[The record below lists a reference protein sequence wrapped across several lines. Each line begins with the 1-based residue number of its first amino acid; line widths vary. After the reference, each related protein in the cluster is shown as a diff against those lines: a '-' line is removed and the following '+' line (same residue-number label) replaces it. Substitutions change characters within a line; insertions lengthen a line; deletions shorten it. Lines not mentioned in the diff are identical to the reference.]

1 MTDDNTTYVRSL
13 SLRLLFVRFSVIA
26 TRRGQ
31 TTALNF
37 VVSLFET
44 IAVSFAL
51 HYFGND

>member
-1 MTDDNTTYVRSL
+1 MNDTTATEIHNL

-37 VVSLFET
+37 VVSLFST
-44 IAVSFAL
+44 IAVSFTL

>member
-1 MTDDNTTYVRSL
+1 MTKDTTTHAHSL

-37 VVSLFET
+37 VVTLFST
-44 IAVSFAL
+44 IAVSFTL